1 MLRSG
6 RDSMEFY
13 LVCDGGGTKT
23 EFLLFDR
30 QGNVYACDNQ
40 SGTNANFIG
49 QETALEA
56 VLTGIYNC
64 ITRANAQLSKIA
76 RIILFIPGF
85 KPCLEELKKQLGRD
99 DILLCGDMKNAYY
112 GALASPYG
120 IVVLSGTG
128 SFAMGRDKNGNEAV
142 CGGWG
147 PLFGDWGS
155 GYHIGVLCLARVA
168 WLYDNRIHS
177 TLLEKLCLEAMNIT
191 SAEELR
197 TAAYRPGF
205 TRKDVAGLSKIVGE
219 AASRNDPYAFEIL
232 KDAVKALADHVKT
245 LSNRLSIDGLPVALT
260 GGITRMGAVFEEL
273 FKAELASRFPQCY
286 YQPAKYDPLVGAALC
301 LLYEHEGCN
310 IENHEIAGNLMKY
323 KGLYQGESIC

>member
-1 MLRSG
+1 MKY
-6 RDSMEFY
+6 Y

-23 EFLLFDR
+23 DFLLFDR
-30 QGNVYACDNQ
+30 QGKVYACDSQ
-40 SGTNANFIG
+40 IGTNVNFIG
-49 QETALEA
+49 KDAALNA
-56 VLTGIYNC
+56 VMSGIENC
-64 ITRANAQLSKIA
+64 ASRADVQLNKIE

-85 KPCLEELKKQLGRD
+85 KPCLAALRKQLGRD
-99 DILLCGDMKNAYY
+99 DILLYGDMKNAYY

-128 SFAMGRDKNGNEAV
+128 SFAMGRDKNGNEAI

-147 PLFGDWGS
+147 PLFGDGGS

-168 WLYDNRIHS
+168 WLYDNRITS

-219 AASRNDPYAFEIL
+219 AARRNDPYALEIL
-232 KDAVKALADHVKT
+232 KDAVKALMGDVKT
-245 LSNRLSIDGLPVALT
+245 LSNRLSVDGLPVALT
-260 GGITRMGAVFEEL
+260 GGVAKMGAVFEDL
-273 FKAELASRFPQCY
+273 FKTELTSCFPQCY

-310 IENHEIAGNLMKY
+310 IEDDQIAFNLMKY
-323 KGLYQGESIC
+323 KE